1 MIEVQQLTKRYGP
14 FTAVDGVSFNVG
26 SGQILGYLGPN
37 GAAKTTTV
45 RIHTGYKP
53 PS

>member
-26 SGQILGYLGPN
+26 KGEVLGDLD
-37 GAAKTTTV
+37 ALHEV
-45 RIHTGYKP
+45 RR
-53 PS
+53 